1 MSGKLNRR
9 NVRQFRALHY
19 VSAIWLLQ
27 IGHEQRAEPSD
38 VVPAKAGTHNHRL
51 WFGDDFDN
59 NYPAHSGN
67 HAVWVPAFAGTT
79 AEMAHG
85 ISYTTILSA
94 MPRRAAC
101 FWIGLISRR

>member
-19 VSAIWLLQ
+19 VSAISLSSQSGAQ
-27 IGHEQRAEPSD
+27 IAHGGR
-38 VVPAKAGTHNHRL
+38 
-51 WFGDDFDN
+51 DDI
-59 NYPAHSGN
+59 NY
-67 HAVWVPAFAGTT
+67 
-79 AEMAHG
+79 G